1 MSSAVPNP
9 TDPTPSTV
17 TAPPAR
23 ERLARVLKH
32 DAVGGILLL
41 AATAAALIIANSP
54 AADWYETVRSTKFGP
69 EALKLNLSASS
80 WASDGLLAIFFFVVG
95 LELKEEFVAGK
106 LRNPKTAAVPVA
118 AAVGGVAIPSLLYVL
133 VNLNS
138 GGSALGGW
146 AIPAATDIAFAVAI
160 IAMVGKFLPPS
171 LRTFLLTLAV
181 VDDLLAIAII
191 AIFYTDD
198 LSWLPLGLA
207 LLPLLAFAVAVQ
219 RGIHAWWLLF
229 PLAFATW
236 TLVHASGIHA
246 TIAGVLLGFMVPVA
260 AKRHGGRRTGDHRGF
275 HAHDGIHGTEGH
287 GPAAQFADKWSI
299 PSAVIAVPIFAFFA
313 AGVNVGGLSGLA
325 ESLGSP
331 VALGIMLGL
340 VVGKPLGIT
349 LATFLITRVRG
360 FSLDRTMQWV
370 DVVGVSCLAGVGFT
384 VSLLIGDLSFGA
396 DDPRAQVVKVGVLF
410 GSLLAALLGAVWLSV
425 RNRHYRILAAHVD
438 AGTRTT
444 AAQD

>member
-1 MSSAVPNP
+1 M
-9 TDPTPSTV
+9 
-17 TAPPAR
+17 
-23 ERLARVLKH
+23 LKH

-41 AATAAALIIANSP
+41 AATAAALILANSP
-54 AADWYETVRSTKFGP
+54 WADWYESLRAFRFGP
-69 EALKLNLSASS
+69 EELKLNLSVNS

-106 LRNPKTAAVPVA
+106 LRDPKTAAVPVA
-118 AAVGGVAIPSLLYVL
+118 AAIGGVAVPSLLYVL
-133 VNLNS
+133 VNLDS
-138 GGSALGGW
+138 GGGALNGW

-160 IAMVGKFLPPS
+160 IAMVGKFLPAS

-198 LSWLPLGLA
+198 LAWLPLALA
-207 LLPLLAFAVAVQ
+207 LLPLLAFAFAVQ
-219 RGIHAWWLLF
+219 RGIHTWWILL

-246 TIAGVLLGFMVPVA
+246 TIAGVLLGFTVPVA
-260 AKRHGGRRTGDHRGF
+260 AKHLGGKKSADDQRGF
-275 HAHDGIHGTEGH
+275 HGHDGIHGTDGH
-287 GPAAQFADKWSI
+287 GPAAQFADRWSI

-313 AGVNVGGLSGLA
+313 AGVDVGGLSGLA
-325 ESLGSP
+325 ESLSSP
-331 VALGIMLGL
+331 IAIGIMLGL

-370 DVVGVSCLAGVGFT
+370 DLIGVSCLAGVGFT
-384 VSLLIGDLSFGA
+384 VSLLIGELSFGEG
-396 DDPRAQVVKVGVLF
+396 DDRAQVVKVGVLC
-410 GSLLAALLGAVWLSV
+410 GSLLAALIGAVWLAV
-425 RNRHYRILAAHVD
+425 RNRHYRGLARRQERGDHH
-438 AGTRTT
+438 G
-444 AAQD
+444 